1 MLNLLS
7 CSGFSYSKNE
17 QKTNDDAILPIIIKS
32 GDYFVLAIADGVGSQ
47 TGSNQAS
54 ELALNI
60 LRENF
65 NFSDFNAK
73 NVLNKIKYNIE
84 QLSNQIGKELATTL
98 TFVVVS
104 SSQIRVV
111 HIGDSRLY
119 IKKRNK
125 LSQITIDHT
134 QYQKLLDEKIY
145 TKKELSTM
153 NVKHILTTALAPN
166 VDIEYQEEVLN
177 VKDFLDENNYLILH
191 LMTDGAYH
199 FWEQRPNFTKPT
211 MDNPLAFSNSLFKR
225 IVKKGAIDDYSL
237 ISAKFHIENK
247 EKL

>member
-1 MLNLLS
+1 MINLLS
-7 CSGFSYSKNE
+7 CSGFSYQKNH
-17 QKTNDDAILPIIIKS
+17 QKTNDDAILPIIKI

-65 NFSDFNAK
+65 NFGEFNAEK
-73 NVLNKIKYNIE
+73 ALEHIKSSIE
-84 QLSNQIGKELATTL
+84 NLSNQVGKELATTL
-98 TFVVVS
+98 TFVVVGN
-104 SSQIRVV
+104 SQIRVV

-119 IKKRNK
+119 IKKGNK

-134 QYQKLLDEKIY
+134 QYQKLLDEKLY

-166 VDIEYQEEVLN
+166 VNIEYQEEILDIQ
-177 VKDFLDENNYLILH
+177 DFIDENNCLILH

-199 FWEQRPNFTKPT
+199 FWEKRPTFSKQT
-211 MDNPLAFSNSLFKR
+211 MDNPIAFANGLLRR
-225 IVKKGAIDDYSL
+225 INKNGAIDDYSL
-237 ISAKFHIENK
+237 ISAKFHIETK
-247 EKL
+247 S

>member
-7 CSGFSYSKNE
+7 HSVFSYSKNH
-17 QKTNDDAILPIIIKS
+17 QKTNDDAVLPIIKS
-32 GDYFVLAIADGVGSQ
+32 GDYFILAIADGVGSQ

-65 NFSDFNAK
+65 NFNEFNAEK
-73 NVLNKIKYNIE
+73 TLEHIKSNIE
-84 QLSNQIGKELATTL
+84 SLSNQVGKELATTL
-98 TFVVVS
+98 TFVVVGN
-104 SSQIRVV
+104 SQIRVV

-119 IKKRNK
+119 IKKGNK

-134 QYQKLLDEKIY
+134 QYQKLLDEKLY

-153 NVKHILTTALAPN
+153 SVKHILTTALAPN
-166 VDIEYQEEVLN
+166 VNIEYQEEILDI
-177 VKDFLDENNYLILH
+177 KDFLDENNCLILH

-199 FWEQRPNFTKPT
+199 FWEKRPTFSKQT
-211 MDNPLAFSNSLFKR
+211 MDNPIAFANGLLRR
-225 IVKKGAIDDYSL
+225 INKNGAIDDYSL
-237 ISAKFHIENK
+237 ISAKFYIET
-247 EKL
+247 

>member
-1 MLNLLS
+1 MINLLS
-7 CSGFSYSKNE
+7 CSEFSYPKNH
-17 QKTNDDAILPIIIKS
+17 QKTNDDAVLPIIKS
-32 GDYFVLAIADGVGSQ
+32 GDYFILAIADGVGSQ

-54 ELALNI
+54 DLALNI

-73 NVLNKIKYNIE
+73 NILSQIKYNIE

-98 TFVVVS
+98 TLVVVS

-119 IKKRNK
+119 IKKGNK

-134 QYQKLLDEKIY
+134 QYQKLLDEKLY

-166 VDIEYQEEVLN
+166 VNIEYQEEIFDIQ
-177 VKDFLDENNYLILH
+177 DFLDENNCLILH
-191 LMTDGAYH
+191 LMTDGTYH
-199 FWEQRPNFTKPT
+199 FWEKRPTFSKKT
-211 MDNPLAFSNSLFKR
+211 MDNPIAFANGLLRR
-225 IVKKGAIDDYSL
+225 INKNGAIDDYSL
-237 ISAKFHIENK
+237 ISAKFHIKNK
-247 EKL
+247 EQ